1 MKQLG
6 FARPKWLTKS
16 KVPKGETALLSVLA
30 LIAVTATSPQTQMA
44 RLTQTPAAQAA
55 PADEATV
62 VYLGCQ
68 IHQTTLAECQVVNN
82 DPVEPG
88 VAAEALRLAAGMS
101 VPEGLA
107 ERLGGHI
114 VVKLNVKQ

>member
-1 MKQLG
+1 V
-6 FARPKWLTKS
+6 LT
-16 KVPKGETALLSVLA
+16 VLA
-30 LIAVTATSPQTQMA
+30 LIAATAAAPQSSLNQLA
-44 RLTQTPAAQAA
+44 SAATAHAA
-55 PADEATV
+55 PAAEVTI

-68 IHQTTLAECQVVNN
+68 IRQTALAQCQVVNN

-88 VAAEALRLAAGMS
+88 AAAEALRLAAGMS
-101 VPEGLA
+101 VPEGLG

>member
-1 MKQLG
+1 M
-6 FARPKWLTKS
+6 
-16 KVPKGETALLSVLA
+16 LSVLA
-30 LIAVTATSPQTQMA
+30 LIAATAATPQTQIA
-44 RLTQTPAAQAA
+44 RLSQAPVVQAA
-55 PADEATV
+55 PAEEVTV

-68 IHQTTLAECQVVNN
+68 IQKTALSECKVVNN

-88 VAAEALRLAAGMS
+88 TAAEALKLAAGMS